1 MKILKSII
9 VVSVFVSLSCLW
21 GLYFVRNVEVSK
33 LSSDIAEI
41 RATIAQQPQEHN
53 LFDTNNVNTPWRLE
67 SSDSSV
73 IYREGRTRKIVIHYY
88 SK

>member
-1 MKILKSII
+1 MKVLKSII

-21 GLYFVRNVEVSK
+21 RLHFVRNVEVSK

-53 LFDTNNVNTPWRLE
+53 LFDTNNWRLE

-73 IYREGRTRKIVIHYY
+73 IYRGGLTRKIVTHYY
-88 SK
+88 SDSSHD